1 VLVSDMVWCCC
12 DMAWCCQRQVLDQ
25 LEISKGNLS
34 VVAHA
39 LKAHGGRASF
49 GHAKASP
56 RWLQVSRPTLHYCSP
71 PCHPRYIPPFPPV
84 LSPLSL
90 PFSFSCAH
98 SLLLGHSHAGASCE
112 RAHTLTCTCNHQVER
127 ECPAGWRAIVES
139 IEYRDM
145 MVESNVESIQDHE
158 TRQGSPYIAKPIYP
172 ELQAGLLD
180 AMRATVAA
188 AREMKTLVFAKV
200 REWQEQELASRRAAR
215 QHHLARHAQ

>member
-1 VLVSDMVWCCC
+1 VTWRGVANGRCWINWKSPRATSRWWHTRSRRTAD
-12 DMAWCCQRQVLDQ
+12 
-25 LEISKGNLS
+25 GPLS
-34 VVAHA
+34 VMPRPV
-39 LKAHGGRASF
+39 RA
-49 GHAKASP
+49 G
-56 RWLQVSRPTLHYCSP
+56 SRSLAPYAPLLLTPLPPSLHSSLF
-71 PCHPRYIPPFPPV
+71 PCFPP
-84 LSPLSL
+84 SFP

-98 SLLLGHSHAGASCE
+98 SPLLGLSHAGASRE
-112 RAHTLTCTCNHQVER
+112 RAHTLTCTCNRQVER
-127 ECPAGWRAIVES
+127 ECPEGWRAIVES

-145 MVESNVESIQDHE
+145 IVESIQYHDA
-158 TRQGSPYIAKPIYP
+158 RQSSPHVANPMSP